1 MTPPIPPTAGTTH
14 STGSIGPADVGSL
27 FRSEQMSLIQLY
39 IPSEMARDTIS
50 ELGELGAIQFR
61 DLNASAN
68 AFQRTFVN
76 EIRRLDEMERKLRTA
91 LFFHDERTSFFAHVA
106 VQAFCKNRLKR
117 LALFLALLATTPP
130 PMLVTEQI
138 KRLMHWRRN

>member
-1 MTPPIPPTAGTTH
+1 MTPPIPPTAGTTT

-76 EIRRLDEMERKLRTA
+76 EIRRLDEMERKLRND
-91 LFFHDERTSFFAHVA
+91 FSGE
-106 VQAFCKNRLKR
+106 
-117 LALFLALLATTPP
+117 
-130 PMLVTEQI
+130 
-138 KRLMHWRRN
+138 